1 MRQKKKLLLAGILCC
16 MCFGSL
22 CVSIGVRGKFPRKIR
37 EGQIQ
42 VEEQKLPEKTGTEY
56 REENRQE
63 EASTEQKE
71 RSTET
76 GAEKNVPNVPAP
88 KTGDT
93 WWK

>member
-16 MCFGSL
+16 MCLGSV
-22 CVSIGVRGKFPRKIR
+22 CVSIGVRGRFPRKLR
-37 EGQIQ
+37 EGQMQ
-42 VEEQKLPEKTGTEY
+42 LEEQNLQENKQEY

-63 EASTEQKE
+63 EATTEQKE
-71 RSTET
+71 QSTET